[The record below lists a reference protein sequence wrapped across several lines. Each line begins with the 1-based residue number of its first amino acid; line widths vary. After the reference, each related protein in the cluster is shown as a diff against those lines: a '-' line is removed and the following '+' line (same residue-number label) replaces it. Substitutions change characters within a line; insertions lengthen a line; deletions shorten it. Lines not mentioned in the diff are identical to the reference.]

1 MTSKEFIK
9 ENIDVFNWM
18 KENYEKYLDWLDKF
32 IKKVDEL
39 IKSHDETN
47 IDYMTDV
54 GVDMWTHISLMKKEL
69 ATLKI
74 YIELTALKYKR
85 MLMKEWEDKW
95 EAMDKIKL
103 IEKNYFSQ
111 VEIREAELEWFGR
124 LFTIFQWEIKKLW
137 WDKRAGEFLSL
148 NQ

>member
-32 IKKVDEL
+32 IKNVEEL

-47 IDYMTDV
+47 IDYMVDV
-54 GVDMWTHISLMKKEL
+54 GVDMWIHISLMKKEL

-95 EAMDKIKL
+95 EAMDKMKL

-111 VEIREAELEWFGR
+111 VEIREAELDWFGR
-124 LFTIFQWEIKKLW
+124 LFTIFQSEIKKLW

-148 NQ
+148 NK

>member
-9 ENIDVFNWM
+9 EQIDIFDNM
-18 KENYEKYLDWLDKF
+18 KENYGKYLEWLDGF
-32 IKKVDEL
+32 IKNVTDL

-47 IDYMTDV
+47 IDFMIDV

-74 YIELTALKYKR
+74 HIELTALKYKR

-95 EAMDKIKL
+95 DAMDKMKL

-111 VEIREAELEWFGR
+111 VEIREAELDWFGR
-124 LFTIFQWEIKKLW
+124 LFTVFQWEIKKLW
-137 WDKRAGEFLSL
+137 WDKRAWEYLQI
-148 NQ
+148 N

>member
-9 ENIDVFNWM
+9 EQIDIFDNM
-18 KENYEKYLDWLDKF
+18 KKNYGKYLEWLDGF
-32 IKKVDEL
+32 IKNVTDL

-47 IDYMTDV
+47 IDFMIDV

-74 YIELTALKYKR
+74 HIELTALKYKR
-85 MLMKEWEDKW
+85 ILMKEWEDKW
-95 EAMDKIKL
+95 DAMDKMKL

-111 VEIREAELEWFGR
+111 VEIREAELDWFGR
-124 LFTIFQWEIKKLW
+124 LFTVFQWEIKKLW
-137 WDKRAGEFLSL
+137 WDKRAWEYLQI
-148 NQ
+148 N

>member
-32 IKKVDEL
+32 IKKVEEL

-47 IDYMTDV
+47 IDYMVDV
-54 GVDMWTHISLMKKEL
+54 GVDMWIHISLMKKEL

-95 EAMDKIKL
+95 EAMDKMKL

-111 VEIREAELEWFGR
+111 VEIREAELDWFGR
-124 LFTIFQWEIKKLW
+124 LFTIFQSEIKKLW